1 MLAYKYHIYVD
12 IHSLSFVFRPLWC
25 AAVFSPAAA
34 VSAAAVSAVGSAKLQ
49 KARISSILTLK
60 TSRQRSE
67 NMMKVRELCFKKT
80 NKKKLQSLEN
90 HMLHCLV
97 VSLTSDARVS

>member
-1 MLAYKYHIYVD
+1 MLAYVD

-67 NMMKVRELCFKKT
+67 NMMKVRELCFKK
-80 NKKKLQSLEN
+80 KLQSLEN